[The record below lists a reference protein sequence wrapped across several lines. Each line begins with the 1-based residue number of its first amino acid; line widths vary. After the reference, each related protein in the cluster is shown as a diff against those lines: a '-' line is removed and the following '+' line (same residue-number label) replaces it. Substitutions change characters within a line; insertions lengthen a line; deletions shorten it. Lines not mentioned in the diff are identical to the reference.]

1 MIITAPGR
9 KIKVGFPGLI
19 KMSIRNPLLPPESE
33 DLIMD
38 PAGNQHLIQRNSIKL
53 VAWTISATVYW
64 HMDYYHTY
72 KLPNNQ
78 FT

>member
-53 VAWTISATVYW
+53 GAWTISATVY
-64 HMDYYHTY
+64 
-72 KLPNNQ
+72 
-78 FT
+78 